1 MISSGSERMESS
13 ELLSTT
19 KLEDALEELKE
30 EYDMIIID
38 TPPVSVVADGFII
51 SRMVDTN
58 MIVLKHGNTEISEL
72 NKIKNNI
79 QEIGGEVIGTVINKI
94 PDANKKYYNT
104 YYNKRVK

>member
-1 MISSGSERMESS
+1 M
-13 ELLSTT
+13 STG
-19 KLEDALEELKE
+19 KLEEALKELKE
-30 EYDMIIID
+30 EYDMILID

-58 MIVLKHGNTEISEL
+58 MIVIKHGNTEINEI

-79 QEIGGEVIGTVINKI
+79 QEIGGDIIGTVINKI

-104 YYNKRVK
+104 YYSNKV

>member
-1 MISSGSERMESS
+1 MIVV
-13 ELLSTT
+13 
-19 KLEDALEELKE
+19 
-30 EYDMIIID
+30 D

-58 MIVLKHGNTEISEL
+58 MIVLKHGNTEINEL

-79 QEIGGEVIGTVINKI
+79 HEIGGDVIGTVINKI

-104 YYNKRVK
+104 YYNKRAN